1 MPFELKDRS
10 VVSDRLKA
18 KRVVLITGAGASRGL
33 GADKP
38 MPLMPDW
45 AGILSHDI
53 DESNPGISEVLGI
66 REGISGEEFE
76 ENLGKFLQ
84 WQQSFPLNDRFKRFG
99 GVSIAGA
106 PSPPVEEWL
115 RNNKTRAAEVGEALQ
130 RSLYSNFGLQAVD
143 RSKAIEAYRR
153 LDRVLGG
160 EDTQKICATTNYDPC
175 VEVGFG
181 GFGYRIV
188 DGFDR
193 SQPFQTP
200 VFEPSDLGNWR
211 KYSPDTLPIL
221 HLHGAVGWYRQR
233 NGSVIYQP
241 SDQEYNPSLGI
252 PVVLPPDPLKDPL
265 NDATVATLW
274 NQLRLAL
281 GGATHVLVLGHSLH
295 DPALVRALGAVP
307 SKVLVLIATKDPNSI
322 ALDLLPSVTRVAL
335 EFGAD
340 MAEPS
345 WARAWLEGAWQE
357 ESPGPVETRPTQ
369 GAGVEE
375 R

>member
-1 MPFELKDRS
+1 MSEMPFELKDRS

-233 NGSVIYQP
+233 NGSVISCTRPLTARSSP
-241 SDQEYNPSLGI
+241 SSCSRRRAEQGPSAHRHQGPQLDSSR
-252 PVVLPPDPLKDPL
+252 PP
-265 NDATVATLW
+265 
-274 NQLRLAL
+274 AL
-281 GGATHVLVLGHSLH
+281 GYTCRARIRRGHGRTIMGACLARRGLARRVS
-295 DPALVRALGAVP
+295 RP
-307 SKVLVLIATKDPNSI
+307 S
-322 ALDLLPSVTRVAL
+322 
-335 EFGAD
+335 
-340 MAEPS
+340 
-345 WARAWLEGAWQE
+345 
-357 ESPGPVETRPTQ
+357 
-369 GAGVEE
+369 
-375 R
+375 